1 LRVAPGDLLVED
13 LQVGALRVD
22 QPLTIVLNLAHQS
35 GFLSPLGFSGPPR
48 VTPSSDGTTLARFSG
63 TVPEGADAE

>member
-1 LRVAPGDLLVED
+1 LLVED